1 MCVCV
6 CVLCV
11 HLSFISS
18 PLSSLLSPL
27 SSLSL
32 YSLDAHAYYANEPV
46 KSFMVAGDPLRKVSS
61 RVAMRAS
68 SEYTAGFRTR
78 GRSGGRAEAE
88 AYIATSA
95 TMMHV
100 KSTRISFLRNRSCI
114 LSPLSL
120 SYHEDHD
127 SLEDEKP
134 PYVSSESCFRTEAW
148 RFRE

>member
-1 MCVCV
+1 MYPHKYTLIQTGVLYVCCV

-11 HLSFISS
+11 HLSFISTPLSSLLSPLSSLLS

-27 SSLSL
+27 SSLSP
-32 YSLDAHAYYANEPV
+32 YYANEPV

-88 AYIATSA
+88 AEAYIATSA

-100 KSTRISFLRNRSCI
+100 KSTRISFACILSCI
-114 LSPLSL
+114 LSTSL
-120 SYHEDHD
+120 
-127 SLEDEKP
+127 P
-134 PYVSSESCFRTEAW
+134 FIPRGP
-148 RFRE
+148 